1 VSGLGLSGTD
11 AANYTLADTTAITT
25 ADIAKAVISAITGIT
40 ASNKTYDGNTAATL
54 DTSSTSFTGMVSG
67 DDLTLA
73 SASGSFNN
81 KNAATNKT
89 VNVSGLSL
97 SGADAA
103 NYTLADTTAIT
114 TADIAKAV
122 ISAITGITASNK
134 TYDGNTTATL
144 DTSSTSFTGM
154 VSGDDLT
161 VASASGSF
169 DNKNAGSGK
178 TVTVSGLGLSGTDA
192 ANYTLADTTAI
203 TTADIAK
210 AVISAITGIT
220 ASNKTYDGNTTATL
234 DTSSTSFTGMVSGD
248 DVTVAS
254 ASGSFDDKNAATNKI
269 VNVSGLSLSGAD
281 AANYTLADTTATT
294 TADIAKAVISAITGI
309 TASNKTYD
317 GNTTATLDTS
327 STSFTGMVSGDNLSV
342 ASGIGSFEN
351 KNIGID
357 KMVNIFDLRLGG
369 ADASNYILLNTSAVT
384 TADILSINRPPL
396 LSINEQPDDWLLI
409 SSALNTAQD
418 LVQVN
423 RTNTGISITE
433 SLLFLEE
440 L

>member
-1 VSGLGLSGTD
+1 
-11 AANYTLADTTAITT
+11 
-25 ADIAKAVISAITGIT
+25 
-40 ASNKTYDGNTAATL
+40 
-54 DTSSTSFTGMVSG
+54 
-67 DDLTLA
+67 
-73 SASGSFNN
+73 
-81 KNAATNKT
+81 
-89 VNVSGLSL
+89 
-97 SGADAA
+97 AA

>member
-1 VSGLGLSGTD
+1 AGNYNLS
-11 AANYTLADTTAITT
+11 NTTTVTT

-40 ASNKTYDGNTAATL
+40 ANNKTYDGNTAATL
-54 DTSSTSFTGMVSG
+54 DTSGTGFTGMVSG
-67 DDLTLA
+67 DDLTVA
-73 SASGSFNN
+73 SASGSFAD
-81 KNAATNKT
+81 KNAGENKT
-89 VNVSGLSL
+89 VTVSGLTL
-97 SGADAA
+97 SGDDAA
-103 NYTLADTTAIT
+103 NYSLASTTAVT